1 MDQQLRDSALKVQKA
16 VHELGYDFTV
26 VEFDQSTRT
35 SADAAA
41 AIGCTVAQIAKSL
54 VFRGKTSKEAILI
67 IASGVN
73 RVDVKKV
80 SRIMGENVG
89 RANAD
94 FVREETGFAIG
105 GIPPVGHKKKLTT
118 LIDEDLMGHHLIWA
132 AAGTPHA
139 VFRLTPDGLVSM
151 TGGEVVSLAQES
163 E

>member
-1 MDQQLRDSALKVQKA
+1 MDQQPKDSAQRVQQA
-16 VHELGYDFTV
+16 VHQLGYDFTV

-35 SADAAA
+35 STDAAT

-54 VFRGKTSKEAILI
+54 VFRGKASKEAILI

-80 SRIMGENVG
+80 SRILGEKVS
-89 RANAD
+89 RADAD

-105 GIPPVGHKKKLTT
+105 GIPPVGHKKKLIT
-118 LIDEDLMGHHLIWA
+118 LIDEDLMQHQLVWA

-139 VFRLTPDGLVSM
+139 VFRLTPEGLVKM
-151 TGGEVVSLAQES
+151 TGGQVVSLAEKS
-163 E
+163 D